1 MITNVWGTTRATI
14 SDMIPGAV
22 LASLVICTNT
32 DLVHPTWLAC
42 TVPEI
47 YVSNILSMRPCM
59 MLILFFCSFYELAFE
74 TLAFRCL
81 IRVLMIVVLLDVHFF
96 RMPMITN
103 VWGTTSASISD
114 MILRTVLVSLVICTN
129 TDLMH
134 PTWLTSTVPVIYVS
148 NILSIRP
155 CMMLILFVCSFL
167 LSVA

>member
-1 MITNVWGTTRATI
+1 MITSAPI
-14 SDMIPGAV
+14 SDVILGMV

-32 DLVHPTWLAC
+32 DLVHPTWLAG
-42 TVPEI
+42 TVPVI

-81 IRVLMIVVLLDVHFF
+81 IRVLMIVVLLVVHFF
-96 RMPMITN
+96 RMLMITN
-103 VWGTTSASISD
+103 VWGTTRATISD
-114 MILRTVLVSLVICTN
+114 MIPGTVLVSLVICTN
-129 TDLMH
+129 TDLVH
-134 PTWLTSTVPVIYVS
+134 PTWLTRTVPVIYVS
-148 NILSIRP
+148 NILSMRP